1 VRVPSTV
8 NFPRAFRYDPAT
20 LEGQGDR
27 MGVFGT
33 RLFGQADRV
42 AGLFCVRTRFFHINF
57 VPLVPLASF
66 LIFEEKGGSGSRGVE
81 LKKLRWN
88 SVLLAWVRTPLWIA
102 CGISSVIGLV
112 TGLGIQHDWQAAAP
126 MLGLAALTGGA
137 FYATYRFSAASF
149 ERASELARL
158 VVLPPELTAALERR
172 FSRSFVPDLAQ

>member
-1 VRVPSTV
+1 
-8 NFPRAFRYDPAT
+8 
-20 LEGQGDR
+20 

-42 AGLFCVRTRFFHINF
+42 AGLFCVRTRFFHVNF
-57 VPLVPLASF
+57 VPLIPLASF
-66 LIFEEKGGSGSRGVE
+66 LIFEEKGRAGRGIE

-112 TGLGIQHDWQAAAP
+112 MGLGIQHDWQTGAP
-126 MLGLAALTGGA
+126 MLGLAALTGAA

-149 ERASELARL
+149 ERASELARM
-158 VVLPPELTAALERR
+158 VGLPPELTAALEQR

>member
-1 VRVPSTV
+1 MRVPSTV

-57 VPLVPLASF
+57 VPLVPLASY
-66 LIFEEKGGSGSRGVE
+66 LIFEEKSGSGNRGIE

-88 SVLLAWVRTPLWIA
+88 SVLLAWLRTPLWIA

-126 MLGLAALTGGA
+126 MLGLAALTGAA
-137 FYATYRFSAASF
+137 FYASYRFSAASF
-149 ERASELARL
+149 ERACELARM
-158 VVLPPELTAALERR
+158 VGLPPEFTAALEQR